1 MMKLFVKLL
10 FAVLGPGVRKKHLNK
25 AIDKANNLRMQTFK
39 KQYVLLHKG
48 EFVVVSKQHIK
59 KLVADRQFKKGV
71 SVKDIE
77 AGALYVTK

>member
-10 FAVLGPGVRKKHLNK
+10 FAVLGPGVQKKHLKK
-25 AIDKANNLRMQTFK
+25 AINDANNLRLQTFK

-48 EFVVVSKQHIK
+48 EFVVVSKQRIK
-59 KLVADRQFKKGV
+59 KLVHEGQFKKGV